1 MKLIEYIST
10 IAVPAVILVILLY
23 GISEKKPIFD
33 LFLKGAE
40 EGIKMC
46 FKLFPTLIGLF
57 LAIGALRSSG
67 LIDFIIELVKP
78 IFEKIKY
85 PIEVLPLM
93 LIRPVSGS
101 GSIAIATDIMKKFGV
116 DSIIGIITAT
126 IMGSTE
132 TTLYA
137 ISVYTKAVD
146 IKKIRFV
153 LFAAI
158 AADITGMAVAV
169 WICRILS
176 KSFSWQLGYFIV
188 K

>member
-1 MKLIEYIST
+1 MNLIGYIST

-23 GISEKKPIFD
+23 GIFEKKPVFD
-33 LFLKGAE
+33 LFLRGSE

-46 FKLFPTLIGLF
+46 LKIFPTLIGLF
-57 LAIGALRSSG
+57 LAIGAIRSSG
-67 LIDFIIELVKP
+67 LIDFIIDLVKP
-78 IFEKIKY
+78 IFEKICF
-85 PIEVLPLM
+85 PQEILPLM
-93 LIRPVSGS
+93 LIRPISGS

-116 DSIIGIITAT
+116 DSIIGIIAAT

-137 ISVYTKAVD
+137 ISVYTKSVD

-158 AADITGMAVAV
+158 AADITGMTVAV

-176 KSFSWQLGYFIV
+176 KSFS
-188 K
+188 